1 MPAPNVLEEYVF
13 SKLYFDPAGLILAL
27 DDGQIVGFAHAGF
40 GSAPGKKDLSGDRG
54 ILSLIGVRP
63 SHRRQG
69 IGFGV
74 AAPVRSIPEGSW
86 GHDSPGRAP
95 VPLNPFYFGLYGGSD
110 SPGFLASDAAAEPFL
125 KQHGYVPATTCLVFQ
140 RALQDPMAVVDVRF
154 PSIRRR
160 FELVAEPRSGV
171 GTWWEECTRG
181 PTEFLDIRLVEKGS
195 ERIAG
200 RVLVWE
206 MTSFSQRWQTGAVGV
221 VDLEVRPD
229 LRRQGLARFLIAAL
243 LRHLQDQ
250 LFAIVEVQMIE
261 QNQAAIALFGDLHFQ
276 QIDVGRQ
283 YRKM

>member
-1 MPAPNVLEEYVF
+1 MIHYRPFRNNDPPGLVRVWNEAFTERGAVVLPAPNVLEEYVF

-69 IGFGV
+69 IGSELLRRCE
-74 AAPVRSIPEGSW
+74 AYL
-86 GHDSPGRAP
+86 RARGAMTLLAGP
-95 VPLNPFYFGLYGGSD
+95 QSPLNPFYFGLYGGSD

-229 LRRQGLARFLIAAL
+229 LRHRGWPGF
-243 LRHLQDQ
+243 
-250 LFAIVEVQMIE
+250 
-261 QNQAAIALFGDLHFQ
+261 
-276 QIDVGRQ
+276 
-283 YRKM
+283 